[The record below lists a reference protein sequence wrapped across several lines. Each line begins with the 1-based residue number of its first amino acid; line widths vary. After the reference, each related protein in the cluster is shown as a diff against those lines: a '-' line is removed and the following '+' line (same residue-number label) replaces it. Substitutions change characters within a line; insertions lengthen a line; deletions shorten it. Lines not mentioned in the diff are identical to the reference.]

1 MGEFVMKNCG
11 VFIGDSSTAINV
23 TDHVR
28 SVTITYNA
36 ELHDRTAM
44 GSSARK
50 RIAGL
55 KDGSVTIE
63 FNQDLSSTTY
73 DKTLWNSLGS
83 TATRLLIKAAGTS
96 ASTKVNPRYYGP
108 CIMGTYNPITG
119 TVGDLSVNSVTF
131 QFNGLL
137 NRAESS

>member
-11 VFIGDSSTAINV
+11 VWIGTSAAPVNV

-28 SVTITYNA
+28 SVNITYNA

-55 KDGSVTIE
+55 KDGSVTID
-63 FNQDLSSTTY
+63 FNQDFSTNY
-73 DKTLWNSLGS
+73 DKTLWNLLGS
-83 TATRLLIKAAGTS
+83 TANRILIKAAGTS
-96 ASTKVNPRYYGP
+96 ASTKVNPRYHGP
-108 CIMGTYNPITG
+108 VILGSYNPVTG
-119 TVGDLSVNSVTF
+119 AVGDLSVNSVTF
-131 QFNGLL
+131 EFNGLL
-137 NRAESS
+137 NRAETS